1 MRMLFLQNLVDDRSE
16 SVMSYYEFLVHI
28 QKQISKW
35 VYFLVK
41 VDSGNAETKRNQT
54 RTHNKRKISGYSLK
68 INGLF
73 SRTLKSYNEALL
85 LMKSYYRGIIT
96 GFVTYWIRLTSQWE
110 DITEFITPTVIGIIT
125 FGDPW
130 DSSIVPPPP
139 PSSPSASLMSHDPR
153 KINYCRRTGERRA
166 IKGKSRRNVLGVN
179 CRPSLFVCLFVFLEN
194 SMGNFLSVEII
205 KFRKF
210 TFFINKYWSTTI
222 WMNELTFSEGFI

>member
-139 PSSPSASLMSHDPR
+139 TLRLPHLHHWCPMTR
-153 KINYCRRTGERRA
+153 
-166 IKGKSRRNVLGVN
+166 GKL
-179 CRPSLFVCLFVFLEN
+179 
-194 SMGNFLSVEII
+194 
-205 KFRKF
+205 
-210 TFFINKYWSTTI
+210 TTAGG
-222 WMNELTFSEGFI
+222 LVKEGQ